1 MPEHVRISF
10 RDDVETARA
19 CGARSKTHSPLI
31 SSRLMQRRACPA
43 PTVGVGHARLFVTT
57 RAKSSLGN
65 VAWFSSHFVGP
76 QAHKSVMKTRFWHIM
91 CFLALTP
98 SFRPCTTSSAE
109 FLDIRRAESSVP
121 PHLGLDIFRALC
133 SDRPWQGWLWSSTM
147 QSVEDWR
154 R

>member
-1 MPEHVRISF
+1 MSIRVHPWREGIFLKIPKIQDLWPRDKRLRPPEVAGHF

-65 VAWFSSHFVGP
+65 VAWFSSHFGGP
-76 QAHKSVMKTRFWHIM
+76 QAHV
-91 CFLALTP
+91 
-98 SFRPCTTSSAE
+98 
-109 FLDIRRAESSVP
+109 
-121 PHLGLDIFRALC
+121 
-133 SDRPWQGWLWSSTM
+133 DRL
-147 QSVEDWR
+147 
-154 R
+154 